1 MSIAIAD
8 ENFFNKGLKLF
19 KDKKYEDARFMF
31 ERGIVFN
38 PKDSNSYL
46 YLAKIYNIQ
55 EDQDKEEKNLEATL
69 LIEPNNEEAILMS
82 MKIALERSNYS
93 KVKDLS
99 NTFSKVCKKLCN
111 ENKEI
116 LDTLANIEPKKM
128 SLDKNL
134 NKILIID
141 FGSQFTQL
149 IARRIRESGV
159 YSEIISH
166 KKVKN
171 KNIDNS
177 IKGIILSGG
186 PLNVY
191 QINKYSFDK
200 RIIENQI
207 PVLGICFG
215 HQILSK
221 LNGGR
226 VKQSKYR
233 EFGLANIRKKRESIL
248 TKNFFNKKNINKV
261 WMSHADQV
269 SKLPKNFNVIASS
282 QNSKFAIIE
291 NKKKN
296 FYGVQFHPEVTH
308 TENGKKLINN
318 FIFLI
323 CKIKRNWSSKD
334 QKIKLIKDVQ
344 NLVGKNKVI
353 CALSGGVDSSV
364 VAQLLNKAIGKNL
377 FCIFVNTGLLR
388 KNEEIQVVKTFKKK
402 LKINLIYVNAENE
415 FLRKLNNV
423 SDPEKKRKIIGNLFI
438 KIFERYAKRIKNV
451 KFLAQ
456 GTLYPDLIESKS
468 VTGSQTS
475 KIKSHHN
482 VGGLPKKMKLKLV
495 EPLKF
500 LFKDEVRKL
509 GLELKLSKEI
519 ISRHPFPGPG
529 LAIRMPGIITKEKI
543 KILKEADN
551 YFIQALREHNLY
563 NKIWQAYAALLP
575 VKTVGVMGDN
585 RTYEYLCLL
594 RAITSEDGMT
604 ADFYDFKKSFI
615 QMISNKIV
623 NSIRGVNRVVYDV
636 TSKPPSTI
644 ELE

>member
-1 MSIAIAD
+1 
-8 ENFFNKGLKLF
+8 
-19 KDKKYEDARFMF
+19 
-31 ERGIVFN
+31 
-38 PKDSNSYL
+38 
-46 YLAKIYNIQ
+46 
-55 EDQDKEEKNLEATL
+55 
-69 LIEPNNEEAILMS
+69 
-82 MKIALERSNYS
+82 
-93 KVKDLS
+93 
-99 NTFSKVCKKLCN
+99 
-111 ENKEI
+111 
-116 LDTLANIEPKKM
+116 M
-128 SLDKNL
+128 SLDSSL

-149 IARRIRESGV
+149 IARRIRELGV
-159 YSEIISH
+159 FSEIVSH
-166 KKVKN
+166 KKINN
-171 KNIDNS
+171 KSIGNS

-191 QINKYSFDK
+191 EIKKYSFDK
-200 RIIENQI
+200 KIIETGV

-226 VKQSKYR
+226 VKQSKHR
-233 EFGLANIRKKRESIL
+233 EFGLANIFKKKESLLI
-248 TKNFFNKKNINKV
+248 KNFFNNRKINKV

-269 SKLPKNFNVIASS
+269 SKLPKNFSVIASS

-291 NKKKN
+291 NKFKK

-308 TENGKKLINN
+308 TENGIKLISN

-323 CKIKRNWSSKD
+323 CKIKKNWSSKD
-334 QKIKLIKDVQ
+334 QKIKLIKDIK
-344 NLVGKNKVI
+344 NEVGKNKVI

-364 VAQLLNKAIGKNL
+364 VAQLLNETIGKKL
-377 FCIFVNTGLLR
+377 YCIFVNTGLLR
-388 KNEEIQVVKTFKKK
+388 KNEEKQVVETFKKK
-402 LKINLIYVNAENE
+402 LKMNLIYVNAEKE
-415 FLRKLNNV
+415 FIKKLTNI

-438 KIFERYAKRIKNV
+438 KIFERYSKKIKDV

-456 GTLYPDLIESKS
+456 GTLYPDLIESRS

-495 EPLKF
+495 EPLRF

-509 GLELKLSKEI
+509 GLELNLSKEI
-519 ISRHPFPGPG
+519 VSRHPFPGPG
-529 LAIRMPGIITKEKI
+529 LAIRMPGIITREKI
-543 KILKEADN
+543 NILKEADY
-551 YFIQALREHNLY
+551 YFIQALKDNQLY
-563 NKIWQAYAALLP
+563 HKIWQAYAALLP

-585 RTYEYLCLL
+585 RTYEYICLL

-604 ADFYDFKKSFI
+604 ADFYQFKKSFI

-623 NSIRGVNRVVYDV
+623 NSIRGINRVVYDV
-636 TSKPPSTI
+636 TTKPPSTI

>member
-1 MSIAIAD
+1 
-8 ENFFNKGLKLF
+8 
-19 KDKKYEDARFMF
+19 
-31 ERGIVFN
+31 
-38 PKDSNSYL
+38 
-46 YLAKIYNIQ
+46 
-55 EDQDKEEKNLEATL
+55 
-69 LIEPNNEEAILMS
+69 
-82 MKIALERSNYS
+82 
-93 KVKDLS
+93 
-99 NTFSKVCKKLCN
+99 
-111 ENKEI
+111 
-116 LDTLANIEPKKM
+116 M

-248 TKNFFNKKNINKV
+248 IKNFFNKKNINKV

-364 VAQLLNKAIGKNL
+364 VAQLLNKAIGKKL

-415 FLRKLNNV
+415 FLKKLSNV

-509 GLELKLSKEI
+509 GLELKLNKEI

>member
-1 MSIAIAD
+1 
-8 ENFFNKGLKLF
+8 
-19 KDKKYEDARFMF
+19 
-31 ERGIVFN
+31 
-38 PKDSNSYL
+38 
-46 YLAKIYNIQ
+46 
-55 EDQDKEEKNLEATL
+55 
-69 LIEPNNEEAILMS
+69 
-82 MKIALERSNYS
+82 
-93 KVKDLS
+93 
-99 NTFSKVCKKLCN
+99 
-111 ENKEI
+111 
-116 LDTLANIEPKKM
+116 M
-128 SLDKNL
+128 SLDLNL
-134 NKILIID
+134 DKILIID

-149 IARRIRESGV
+149 IVRRIRELGV
-159 YSEIISH
+159 FSELISH
-166 KKVKN
+166 KKIKSSQIKSNV
-171 KNIDNS
+171 
-177 IKGIILSGG
+177 KGIILSGG

-191 QINKYSFDK
+191 QLNNDLFDDK
-200 RIIENQI
+200 ILKLGI
-207 PVLGICFG
+207 PILGICFG

-221 LNGGR
+221 FNDGK
-226 VKQSKYR
+226 VKQSKHR
-233 EFGLANIRKKRESIL
+233 EFGLTNIHKRNNSLLI
-248 TKNFFNKKNINKV
+248 KNFFNKKTKKV

-269 SKLPKNFNVIASS
+269 TKLPKNFRVVASS
-282 QNSKFAIIE
+282 ENSKFAIVE
-291 NKKKN
+291 NKIKN
-296 FYGVQFHPEVTH
+296 FFGVQFHPEVTH
-308 TENGKKLINN
+308 TENGKKIISN
-318 FIFLI
+318 FIFFI

-334 QKIKLIKDVQ
+334 QKKKLIKEVKQ
-344 NLVGKNKVI
+344 QVGTDKVI

-364 VAQLLNKAIGKNL
+364 VAQLLNKAIGKKL
-377 FCIFVNTGLLR
+377 YCIFVNTGLLR
-388 KNEEIQVVKTFKKK
+388 KHEETQVVKTFKRK
-402 LKINLIYVNAENE
+402 LKINLIYVNAEKE
-415 FLRKLNNV
+415 FLRKLKNV

-438 KIFERYAKRIKNV
+438 KIFERYSKKIRNV

-509 GLELKLSKEI
+509 GLELNLSKEI

-529 LAIRMPGIITKEKI
+529 LAIRMPGIITSEKI
-543 KILKEADN
+543 KILKEADY
-551 YFIQALREHNLY
+551 YFIKALKEYGLY
-563 NKIWQAYAALLP
+563 HKIWQAYAALLP

-604 ADFYDFKKSFI
+604 ADFFEFKKSFS

-623 NSIRGVNRVVYDV
+623 NSIRGINRVVYDI

>member
-1 MSIAIAD
+1 
-8 ENFFNKGLKLF
+8 
-19 KDKKYEDARFMF
+19 
-31 ERGIVFN
+31 
-38 PKDSNSYL
+38 
-46 YLAKIYNIQ
+46 
-55 EDQDKEEKNLEATL
+55 
-69 LIEPNNEEAILMS
+69 
-82 MKIALERSNYS
+82 
-93 KVKDLS
+93 
-99 NTFSKVCKKLCN
+99 
-111 ENKEI
+111 
-116 LDTLANIEPKKM
+116 M
-128 SLDKNL
+128 SLDQNL
-134 NKILIID
+134 DKILIID

-149 IARRIRESGV
+149 IARRIRELGV
-159 YSEIISH
+159 FSEIISH
-166 KKVKN
+166 KKIKLKDV
-171 KNIDNS
+171 DQT

-200 RIIENQI
+200 KIINLNI
-207 PVLGICFG
+207 PILGICFG

-226 VKQSKYR
+226 VKQSKHR
-233 EFGLANIRKKRESIL
+233 EFGLANIYKKNESLLI
-248 TKNFFNKKNINKV
+248 KNFFNKQKSKKV

-269 SKLPKNFNVIASS
+269 SRLPKNFKVIASS
-282 QNSKFAIIE
+282 TNSKFAIVE
-291 NKKKN
+291 NKLKK
-296 FYGVQFHPEVTH
+296 FYGIQFHPEVTH
-308 TENGKKLINN
+308 TENGKKLISN

-334 QKIKLIKDVQ
+334 QKIQLIKEVKDQ
-344 NLVGKNKVI
+344 VGSEKVI

-364 VAQLLNKAIGKNL
+364 VAQLLNKAIGKRL
-377 FCIFVNTGLLR
+377 YCIFVNTGLLR
-388 KNEEIQVVKTFKKK
+388 KNEEVQVVQTFKKR
-402 LKINLIYVNAENE
+402 LKMNLIYVNAEKE
-415 FLRKLNNV
+415 FLKKLNNV

-438 KIFERYAKRIKNV
+438 KIFERYAKKIKNV

-482 VGGLPKKMKLKLV
+482 VGGLPKMMKLKLV

-509 GLELKLSKEI
+509 GLELNLSKDI

-529 LAIRMPGIITKEKI
+529 LAIRMPGMITNDKI
-543 KILKEADN
+543 KILKEADY
-551 YFIQALREHNLY
+551 YFIQALKDHGLY
-563 NKIWQAYAALLP
+563 HKIWQAYAALLP

-604 ADFYDFKKSFI
+604 ADFYEFKKSF
-615 QMISNKIV
+615 METISNQIV
-623 NSIRGVNRVVYDV
+623 NSIRGINRVVYDI

>member
-1 MSIAIAD
+1 M
-8 ENFFNKGLKLF
+8 NL
-19 KDKKYEDARFMF
+19 
-31 ERGIVFN
+31 
-38 PKDSNSYL
+38 
-46 YLAKIYNIQ
+46 
-55 EDQDKEEKNLEATL
+55 DQ
-69 LIEPNNEEAILMS
+69 S
-82 MKIALERSNYS
+82 
-93 KVKDLS
+93 
-99 NTFSKVCKKLCN
+99 
-111 ENKEI
+111 
-116 LDTLANIEPKKM
+116 
-128 SLDKNL
+128 L

-149 IARRIRESGV
+149 IARRVRELGV
-159 YSEIISH
+159 FSKIVSH

-171 KNIDNS
+171 SEINNH

-191 QINKYSFDK
+191 DIKKYSFDK
-200 RIIENQI
+200 KIIQNGV

-221 LNGGR
+221 LNGGK
-226 VKQSKYR
+226 VKQSKHR
-233 EFGLANIRKKRESIL
+233 EFGLANVYKKNNSLL
-248 TKNFFNKKNINKV
+248 TNNFFNNKKTLKV
-261 WMSHADQV
+261 WMSHADEV
-269 SKLPKNFNVIASS
+269 FKLPKNFKVIASS
-282 QNSKFAIIE
+282 QNSKFAIVE
-291 NKKKN
+291 NKSKN

-308 TENGKKLINN
+308 TENGKKLISN
-318 FIFLI
+318 FVFKI
-323 CKIKRNWSSKD
+323 CKIKKNWSSKD
-334 QKIKLIKDVQ
+334 QKFRLIKEVREQ
-344 NLVGKNKVI
+344 VGNNKVI

-364 VAQLLNKAIGKNL
+364 VAQLLNKAIGKKL
-377 FCIFVNTGLLR
+377 YCIFVNTGLLR
-388 KNEEIQVVKTFKKK
+388 KNEEKQVIKTFKKR
-402 LKINLIYVNAENE
+402 LKINLIYVNAEKE
-415 FLRKLNNV
+415 FLKRLINI
-423 SDPEKKRKIIGNLFI
+423 SDPERKRKIIGNLFI
-438 KIFERYAKRIKNV
+438 KIFERYAKKIKDV
-451 KFLAQ
+451 KYLAQ

-482 VGGLPKKMKLKLV
+482 VGGLPKKMKLKLI

-509 GLELKLSKEI
+509 GLELNLNKEI

-529 LAIRMPGIITKEKI
+529 LAIRMPGSVTKEKI
-543 KILKEADN
+543 NILKEADN
-551 YFIQALREHNLY
+551 YFIQALKENGLY
-563 NKIWQAYAALLP
+563 HKIWQAYAALLP

-604 ADFYDFKKSFI
+604 ADFYELKKSFS

-623 NSIRGVNRVVYDV
+623 NSIRGINRVVYDI

>member
-1 MSIAIAD
+1 
-8 ENFFNKGLKLF
+8 
-19 KDKKYEDARFMF
+19 
-31 ERGIVFN
+31 
-38 PKDSNSYL
+38 
-46 YLAKIYNIQ
+46 
-55 EDQDKEEKNLEATL
+55 
-69 LIEPNNEEAILMS
+69 
-82 MKIALERSNYS
+82 
-93 KVKDLS
+93 
-99 NTFSKVCKKLCN
+99 
-111 ENKEI
+111 
-116 LDTLANIEPKKM
+116 M
-128 SLDKNL
+128 SLDYNL
-134 NKILIID
+134 NKILIVD

-149 IARRIRESGV
+149 IARRIRELGIF
-159 YSEIISH
+159 SEIISH

-171 KNIDNS
+171 KDIDS
-177 IKGIILSGG
+177 TIKGIILSGG

-191 QINKYSFDK
+191 EINRYSFDK
-200 RIIENQI
+200 KIIHKGV

-215 HQILSK
+215 HQIISK
-221 LNGGR
+221 LNGGK
-226 VKQSKYR
+226 VKQSKHR
-233 EFGLANIRKKRESIL
+233 EFGLANIS
-248 TKNFFNKKNINKV
+248 KKNDSLLINDLFKKKKLIKV

-269 SKLPKNFNVIASS
+269 SKLPKNFKVIASS
-282 QNSKFAIIE
+282 QNSKFAVVE
-291 NKKKN
+291 NKLKN
-296 FYGVQFHPEVTH
+296 YYGVQFHPEVTH
-308 TENGKKLINN
+308 TENGKKLISN

-323 CKIKRNWSSKD
+323 CKMKKNWSSKD
-334 QKIKLIKDVQ
+334 QKIKLIKDVRK
-344 NLVGKNKVI
+344 LVGNNKVI

-377 FCIFVNTGLLR
+377 YCIFVNTGLLR
-388 KNEEIQVVKTFKKK
+388 KDEEKQVIATFKKK
-402 LKINLIYVNAENE
+402 LKINLIYVNAEKE
-415 FLRKLNNV
+415 FIKKLSNI

-438 KIFERYAKRIKNV
+438 KIFERYAKKIKNV

-509 GLELKLSKEI
+509 GLELKLSNEI

-529 LAIRMPGIITKEKI
+529 LAIRMPGVITKEKI
-543 KILKEADN
+543 NILKEADN
-551 YFIQALREHNLY
+551 YFIQSLKDHKLY
-563 NKIWQAYAALLP
+563 DKIWQAYAALLP

-604 ADFYDFKKSFI
+604 ADFYQFKKSFT
-615 QMISNKIV
+615 QEISNKIV
-623 NSIRGVNRVVYDV
+623 NSIRGINRVVYDI